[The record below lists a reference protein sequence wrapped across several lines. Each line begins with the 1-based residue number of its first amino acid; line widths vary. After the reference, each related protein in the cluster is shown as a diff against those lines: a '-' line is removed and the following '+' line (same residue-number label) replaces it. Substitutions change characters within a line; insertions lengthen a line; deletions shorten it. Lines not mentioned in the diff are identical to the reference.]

1 MPIRKITFSILSL
14 LLGINLSAQT
24 SYSTLLRQG
33 IEASEHA
40 NDSTT
45 SRHALDLF
53 EQAFSTCPDSIE
65 ERGYYEAS
73 VLAAALKEYE
83 KAFHFLDSL
92 VEMKGIY
99 GPGYQFLL
107 GEDAETEYRNLFQ
120 DARWDSLTV
129 RARQQKE
136 IFYQQ
141 LKNDEAEFFACR
153 PSPSFN
159 KKKEELYLQL
169 KQFNS
174 HKRKNKRNY
183 SIMFQVNDSIR
194 SSYYVHLPAGYD
206 PGKKY
211 PVLFFLHG
219 AVRSREFTD
228 FQSEYIL
235 GDWNRFY
242 TRHADMDG
250 VILVFPQ
257 ANKQYNWMTP
267 DDGFFMIPAI
277 LKKIKTA
284 LNVDDNRV
292 FISGHSN
299 GATGAFSYWM
309 KESTPFAG
317 FFGFN
322 TQPKVRTGGTFL
334 ENGLNRFF
342 VNFST
347 DQDYYYPPQANDSL
361 QAVATSLHL
370 NFEDHRYNGFSHFFP
385 MYDSSETAYKFLFQ
399 KIKTCLRNPFPEE
412 ISWETDD
419 VKYGRMDWLH
429 ITELDTMSQR
439 AEWHKTINFGI
450 HKWMEYND
458 KKELVTKDVDR
469 RAFDF
474 PRRSGTVNA
483 KFDNNIFS
491 IKTSCV
497 KTFRLYISP
506 QMIDMKKPV
515 TVYVNGER
523 VFRDKVKYNDDFMM
537 SSFEQHKDRT
547 QIWVNYIDIPL

>member
-1 MPIRKITFSILSL
+1 MPLRKITFSILSL

-24 SYSTLLRQG
+24 NYSTLLHQG

-40 NDSTT
+40 NDSITR
-45 SRHALDLF
+45 RHALNLF

-73 VLAAALKEYE
+73 VLAAGLKEYE

-92 VEMKGIY
+92 VEMQGIY

-107 GEDAETEYRNLFQ
+107 DEDVETEYRNLFQ

-136 IFYQQ
+136 RFYQQ

-169 KQFNS
+169 KQLNS

-183 SIMFQVNDSIR
+183 SIMFQVNDSVR

-206 PGKKY
+206 PDRKY

-235 GDWNRFY
+235 GEWNRFY
-242 TRHADMDG
+242 TRYADKDG

-257 ANKQYNWMTP
+257 ANKLYNWMTP

-284 LNVDDNRV
+284 LNVDDDRV

-370 NFEDHRYNGFSHFFP
+370 NFEDHRYNGFSHSFP
-385 MYDSSETAYKFLFQ
+385 MYDASEAAYKILFQ
-399 KIKTCLRNPFPEE
+399 KIKTCSRNPFPEE

-458 KKELVTKDVDR
+458 KKELVTKDADR

-497 KTFRLYISP
+497 KAFRLYISP

-547 QIWVNYIDIPL
+547 QIWANYIDIRL

>member
-242 TRHADMDG
+242 TRHANMDG

-322 TQPKVRTGGTFL
+322 TQPKVYTGGTFL

-370 NFEDHRYNGFSHFFP
+370 NFEDHRYNGFSHSFP
-385 MYDSSETAYKFLFQ
+385 MYDSSEAAYKFLFQ

>member
-1 MPIRKITFSILSL
+1 MTIRKITFSILSL
-14 LLGINLSAQT
+14 LLGINVSAQS
-24 SYSTLLRQG
+24 SYSALLHQG
-33 IEASEHA
+33 IEASENA

-45 SRHALDLF
+45 CRHALDLF
-53 EQAFSTCPDSIE
+53 EQAFSICPDSIE

-73 VLAAALKEYE
+73 VLAARLNECE
-83 KAFHFLDSL
+83 KAFYFLDSL
-92 VEMKGIY
+92 VHMKGVY

-107 GEDAETEYRNLFQ
+107 DKDAETEYQNLFQ

-136 IFYQQ
+136 KFYQQ
-141 LKNDEAEFFACR
+141 LKNEEADFFAYR

-174 HKRKNKRNY
+174 YKRKNQRNY
-183 SIMFQVNDSIR
+183 SIMFQVNDSVR
-194 SSYYVHLPAGYD
+194 SSYYVHLPADYD
-206 PGKKY
+206 PNKKY

-228 FQSEYIL
+228 FQSESIL
-235 GDWNRFY
+235 GGWNRFY
-242 TRHADMDG
+242 TRYADREG
-250 VILVFPQ
+250 VILVLPQ
-257 ANKQYNWMTP
+257 ANKQYNWVTS

-292 FISGHSN
+292 YISGHSN
-299 GATGAFSYWM
+299 GATGALSYWM

-322 TQPKVRTGGTFL
+322 TQPRVRTGGTFL
-334 ENGLNRFF
+334 SNGLNRFF

-361 QAVATSLHL
+361 QALATSLHL
-370 NFEDHRYNGFSHFFP
+370 NFEDHRYNGFNHSFP
-385 MYDSSETAYKFLFQ
+385 MYDASEAAYQILFQ
-399 KIKTCLRNPFPEE
+399 KIKTCQRNPFPEE

-419 VKYGRMDWLH
+419 VKYGRMDWLD
-429 ITELDTMSQR
+429 ITELDTLSQR

-450 HKWMEYND
+450 HKWMEYNN
-458 KKELVTKDVDR
+458 KKELITKDIDR

-483 KFDNNIFS
+483 QFDNNIFS

-497 KTFRLYISP
+497 KAFRLYISP

-515 TVYVNGER
+515 TVYVNGEK
-523 VFRDKVKYNDDFMM
+523 VFRGKMKYNDDFMM

-547 QIWVNYIDIPL
+547 QIWVNYIDIRL